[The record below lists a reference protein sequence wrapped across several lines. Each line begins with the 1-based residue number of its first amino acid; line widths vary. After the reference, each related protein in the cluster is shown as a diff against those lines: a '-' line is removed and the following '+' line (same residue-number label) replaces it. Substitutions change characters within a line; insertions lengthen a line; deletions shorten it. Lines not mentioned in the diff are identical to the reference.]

1 MLLDI
6 SEHVRVRRVEKF
18 MCVPCSKHVLDEEAK
33 ELRNKC
39 AFWLGQDKD
48 VQPRTGLQFFMR
60 ADTYSTTLLHC
71 CTTGILVLFER
82 SEFLIDTSQKKS
94 LRVCTCARV
103 PVCPCARVK

>member
-1 MLLDI
+1 
-6 SEHVRVRRVEKF
+6 
-18 MCVPCSKHVLDEEAK
+18 MCVPGSKHVLDEEAK

-71 CTTGILVLFER
+71 CTTGILVLFI
-82 SEFLIDTSQKKS
+82 LIVYVEPTTNINSVRRAYHTESTRYMKKGIKNDKKNAT
-94 LRVCTCARV
+94 LR
-103 PVCPCARVK
+103 